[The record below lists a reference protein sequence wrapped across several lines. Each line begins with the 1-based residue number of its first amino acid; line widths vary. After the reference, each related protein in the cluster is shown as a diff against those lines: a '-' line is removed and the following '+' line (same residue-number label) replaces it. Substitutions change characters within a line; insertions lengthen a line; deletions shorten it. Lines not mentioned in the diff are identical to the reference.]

1 MNQEYSIVRIYI
13 KWCDLP
19 WCMFV
24 GSWLFEGLEVV
35 KYVRDATPV
44 APPEPI
50 AELNNVSGDT
60 LRQLLNKLR
69 QLISLASV
77 VAWSRRV
84 GLRVFVYGSAM
95 PEPVNDFVRAALA
108 GGADGVLADDFI
120 NINSDLIEVIHVG
133 QKVGNGSMNYV
144 IMSPDRQ
151 YQQSVKAYGVI
162 LRDAVVDREWLLRVR
177 DRLRSIYGSKEFL
190 VMLDSSLLRRKVIE
204 GLQDV
209 VDGVVIT
216 EIPSV
221 VSLDFDEHGAFN
233 VFRCVNCYI
242 DYESESEMRKCP
254 RCGSRLRSIIRHWD
268 KFTVIEPRVLRLK
281 AGDEIKYMRLNAPKV
296 INY

>member
-1 MNQEYSIVRIYI
+1 
-13 KWCDLP
+13 
-19 WCMFV
+19 MFA
-24 GSWLFEGLEVV
+24 GSWLFEDLEIV

-44 APPEPI
+44 APPESI
-50 AELNNVSGDT
+50 VELGNVSGDV
-60 LRQLLNKLR
+60 LRQLLGRLR

-84 GLRVFVYGSAM
+84 GLRVFVHGSAM

-108 GGADGVLADDFI
+108 GGADGVLVDDFI
-120 NINSDLIEVIHVG
+120 GINSDLIEVVHIG
-133 QKVGNGSMNYV
+133 QRIGDGSVNYMV
-144 IMSPDRQ
+144 ISPDGQ
-151 YQQSVKAYGVI
+151 YQQPVRAYGVI
-162 LRDAVVDREWLLRVR
+162 IKDAVVDREWLLRIR

-190 VMLDSSLLRRKVIE
+190 VMLDNSLLGREVIE

-216 EIPSV
+216 EIPSI
-221 VSLDFDEHGAFN
+221 VSLDFDEHGALN

-242 DYESESEMRKCP
+242 DYESEGEMRKCP
-254 RCGSRLRSIIRHWD
+254 RCSNRLRSVVKRWD

-281 AGDEIKYMRLNAPKV
+281 ASDEIKYMKLDPPKV
-296 INY
+296 INFQ